1 MSPIAYQEYET
12 IPKGRISALNY
23 KTKSKESTGTTRRRK
38 GSRLTQKKKSNKVTS
53 PAKKVESG
61 MNVGTKYFI
70 EDTTR
75 RSKDLKTV
83 YAGTYVGT
91 ETIGDNVYLNFKGVK
106 IIVNPFGKVGLPK
119 GFSQKGYKFIEQI

>member
-1 MSPIAYQEYET
+1 
-12 IPKGRISALNY
+12 
-23 KTKSKESTGTTRRRK
+23 
-38 GSRLTQKKKSNKVTS
+38 
-53 PAKKVESG
+53 

-75 RSKDLKTV
+75 RRKDLKTV